1 MQSLE
6 AENGVYADKFGK
18 RSAEYKIAVNMHG
31 TVTKKFLGG
40 YRIGQPVDEDDFPPR
55 THALASRAGSVFVS
69 WCLRPVVCELPSFL
83 ACRK

>member
-40 YRIGQPVDEDDFPPR
+40 YRICQPVDEDDFPHAHTPSPR
-55 THALASRAGSVFVS
+55 APAL
-69 WCLRPVVCELPSFL
+69 CLSLG
-83 ACRK
+83 A